1 MLAELNVIALRDEE
15 KEDEEADEYGNDPL
29 GYFYPDH
36 CERDIDCFGNL
47 ELINVNDL
55 KDDMRFV
62 KDDLYFAGELQ
73 FLYTRKLITQLANG
87 KKIKTVPK
95 WLTEKVILTRYL
107 LKEAEKEVAH
117 PKKKYLK
124 HKYREIFLI
133 TDKEPVFIQYDKW
146 KKGDDWIE
154 QWYNLG
160 LTFYLPK

>member
-1 MLAELNVIALRDEE
+1 M
-15 KEDEEADEYGNDPL
+15 
-29 GYFYPDH
+29 
-36 CERDIDCFGNL
+36 
-47 ELINVNDL
+47 
-55 KDDMRFV
+55 
-62 KDDLYFAGELQ
+62 
-73 FLYTRKLITQLANG
+73 
-87 KKIKTVPK
+87 
-95 WLTEKVILTRYL
+95 TEKVKLTDYL

-117 PKKKYLK
+117 PKKNYLK